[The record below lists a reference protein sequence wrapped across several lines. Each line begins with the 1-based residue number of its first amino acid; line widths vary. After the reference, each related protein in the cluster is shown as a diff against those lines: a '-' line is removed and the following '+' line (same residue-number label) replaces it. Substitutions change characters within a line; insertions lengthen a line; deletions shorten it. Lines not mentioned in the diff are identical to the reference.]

1 MMTMMMRVV
10 WFVLVGWLLRA
21 ASTYLESD
29 GKAVDVQ
36 LEYTVPGQGEP
47 VLVDGWLGLAMES
60 ANSGDYTALS
70 IDQREYQFELPSGLS
85 VSKGDTVYVTSA
97 DVTEHVIPD
106 SAYSTTSGAGK
117 VALLKATADEV
128 SYGDNVMVT
137 GILLPEGV

>member
-1 MMTMMMRVV
+1 
-10 WFVLVGWLLRA
+10 
-21 ASTYLESD
+21 
-29 GKAVDVQ
+29 
-36 LEYTVPGQGEP
+36 
-47 VLVDGWLGLAMES
+47 
-60 ANSGDYTALS
+60 
-70 IDQREYQFELPSGLS
+70 
-85 VSKGDTVYVTSA
+85 VTSA